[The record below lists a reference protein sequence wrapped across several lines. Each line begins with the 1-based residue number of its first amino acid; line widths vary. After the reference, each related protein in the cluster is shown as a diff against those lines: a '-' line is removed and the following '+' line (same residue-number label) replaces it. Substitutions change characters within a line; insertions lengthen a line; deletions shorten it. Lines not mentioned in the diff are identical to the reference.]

1 MNFTLQQLKVFM
13 IVVEN
18 ESITKASEELHMT
31 QPAVSIQ
38 IKNLQAQF
46 DIALTEIVGRK
57 LYVTDFGRE
66 LYRIADR
73 ILKEIAS
80 INYHTQ
86 SFKGILSGRLKL

>member
-13 IVVEN
+13 IVVQN

-46 DIALTEIVGRK
+46 
-57 LYVTDFGRE
+57 
-66 LYRIADR
+66 
-73 ILKEIAS
+73 
-80 INYHTQ
+80 
-86 SFKGILSGRLKL
+86 